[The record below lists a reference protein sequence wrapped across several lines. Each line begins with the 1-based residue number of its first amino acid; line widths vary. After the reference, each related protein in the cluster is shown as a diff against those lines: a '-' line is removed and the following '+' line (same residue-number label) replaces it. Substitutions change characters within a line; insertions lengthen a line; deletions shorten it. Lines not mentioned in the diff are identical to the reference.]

1 MIGDYVEDILPEA
14 TTISKDEKRVVIT
27 YADGSNQIIG
37 TCEIQPTD
45 IIVVN
50 KIPFGL
56 SKVDNRSVY
65 YKEIVVP
72 DSSIM
77 GRLGDFHPSQK

>member
-1 MIGDYVEDILPEA
+1 MIGDYVEDIITDVSKA
-14 TTISKDEKRVVIT
+14 SKDAKRVVIT
-27 YADGSNQIIG
+27 YADGMNQIIS

-56 SKVDNRSVY
+56 KRVDARSVY

-77 GRLGDFHPSQK
+77 GKLGDFHPSQK